1 MPSTATSSLLEVRS
15 LLIVTRVTHYRHN
28 GKLYAYGPYAREI
41 DIWADLFPQ
50 VLIASSLEE
59 GPPAPDCTAL
69 TRQNISVVP
78 VIDECGHG
86 WVAGFRQLLSLPL
99 VVWQLA
105 KYMRTADAI
114 HVRCPNDL
122 GFLGAL
128 MAPLF
133 SRCLVAKY
141 ANQWNGYE
149 GERFVVRAQR
159 AVLASRWWRGPVTVY
174 GRWPNQP
181 PHVIPFFTSVMTADM
196 VQSAVRASE
205 TRTIHSPLRVL
216 FSGRLSP
223 EKRVGTLLEA
233 ASLLTQRGVPLELVL
248 VGDGPEANRLRD
260 QAKRLELGNVARFVG
275 GLPFEQSLKWN
286 EWADCLVLP
295 SMHNEGWPKVV
306 AEAMCYG
313 LVCIAG
319 AHGQVPAMLEG
330 RGIGLAPCTPEQIAD
345 SLCWIARHPADALAL
360 GQRAS
365 LWARGYSLEGLRD
378 ALHSLL
384 EGHWHR
390 KLGSVPPASP
400 LKREAA

>member
-1 MPSTATSSLLEVRS
+1 MSTTATSSESEVKR
-15 LLIVTRVTHYRHN
+15 LLIVTRVTHYRHE
-28 GKLYAYGPYAREI
+28 GTLYAYGAYAREI
-41 DIWADLFPQ
+41 DIWADLFPEI
-50 VLIASSLEE
+50 VIASSLQE
-59 GPPAPDCTAL
+59 GPPASDCTAF
-69 TRQNISVVP
+69 TRQNISVLP
-78 VIDECGHG
+78 VLDACGDT
-86 WVAGFRQLLSLPL
+86 WVSQVWQFLSLPL

-114 HVRCPNDL
+114 HVRCPCDL
-122 GFLGAL
+122 GFLGTL

-159 AVLASRWWRGPVTVY
+159 AVLASRWWCGPVTVY

-196 VQSAVRASE
+196 VQSAVRAAE
-205 TRTIHSPLRVL
+205 ARTIHSPLRVL

-223 EKRVGTLLEA
+223 EKRIGTLLEA
-233 ASLLTQRGVPLELVL
+233 AGLAIQRGVPLELVL
-248 VGDGPEANRLRD
+248 VGDGPEANRLRE
-260 QAKRLELGNVARFVG
+260 QAKRLGLGTALRFVG
-275 GLPFEQSLKWN
+275 GLPFEESLKWN

-319 AHGQVPAMLEG
+319 AHGQVPDMLDG
-330 RGIGLAPCTPEQIAD
+330 RGIALAPCTPEQITD
-345 SLCWIARHPADALAL
+345 SLCWIARHPAEALAM

-365 LWARGYSLEGLRD
+365 LWAKGYSLEGLRD

-384 EGHWHR
+384 ENQWHR
-390 KLGSVPPASP
+390 KLRSVPSASA
-400 LKREAA
+400 LKPEAT

>member
-1 MPSTATSSLLEVRS
+1 MTTGISQREIRRLLV
-15 LLIVTRVTHYRHN
+15 VTRLTHYRHE
-28 GKLYAYGPYAREI
+28 GRLYAYGPYAREI

-50 VLIASSLEE
+50 VVIASSLHEA
-59 GPPAPDCTAL
+59 PPAPDCTAF
-69 TRQNISVVP
+69 TRPNISVLP

-86 WVAGFRQLLSLPL
+86 WACKFRQLLSLPF

-105 KYMRTADAI
+105 NYMRSADAI

-122 GFLGAL
+122 GLLGAL
-128 MAPLF
+128 IAPLF
-133 SRCLVAKY
+133 SRRLVAKY

-159 AVLASRWWRGPVTVY
+159 AILSSRWWQGPVTVY

-181 PHVIPFFTSVMTADM
+181 PHVIPFFTSVMTGDM
-196 VQSAVRASE
+196 VQAAVRVAE
-205 TRTIHSPLRVL
+205 ARTIHSPLRVV

-223 EKRVGTLLEA
+223 EKRVGALLEA
-233 ASLLTQRGVPLELVL
+233 VSLVIRGGTPVELTL
-248 VGDGPEANRLRD
+248 VGAGPEANSLREQANRLG
-260 QAKRLELGNVARFVG
+260 LGGVARFVG
-275 GLPFEQSLKWN
+275 GMPFEESLKWN

-330 RGIGLAPCTPEQIAD
+330 RGIGLAPCTPKQIAY
-345 SLCWIARHPADALAL
+345 SLCWIIRHPTEALAM

-365 LWARGYSLEGLRD
+365 LWARNYSLEDLRD
-378 ALHSLL
+378 ALRSLM
-384 EGHWHR
+384 ESQWHR
-390 KLGSVPPASP
+390 KLQRITPASVPETKAG
-400 LKREAA
+400 